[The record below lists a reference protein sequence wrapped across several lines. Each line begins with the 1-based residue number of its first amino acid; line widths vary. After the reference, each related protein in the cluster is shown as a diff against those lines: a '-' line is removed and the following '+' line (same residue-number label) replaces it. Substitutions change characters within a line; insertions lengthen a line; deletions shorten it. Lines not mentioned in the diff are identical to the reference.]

1 MQSIRVLVSASA
13 VPARAGVS
21 SLEESREGRH
31 VTAEAG
37 PVESA
42 YLHQALAPVGRR
54 DVAFLRPAGLLP
66 QPDGPVS
73 NVLPSACVGLAF
85 WSSLQ
90 CTRRYGTGLRK
101 RFQATWVMF
110 SLGTGL
116 WLLAE
121 MTWAFYYFVLSVSVP
136 YPSTAD
142 VFYLGGYIPMLLG
155 LTLYLGAFFQGMTR
169 QRLVSAL
176 SLIVISGLVVVL
188 LVIPPELLISETIA
202 QRITDVSYPVLD
214 LSLLSV
220 TILSPRSSSGLPSR
234 WLLIFGEAAI
244 AYVIADG
251 FLYQIAAGTTTTGA
265 STTHLRVG
273 ILLFVPAFYEHRRR
287 F

>member
-1 MQSIRVLVSASA
+1 MKSPEKAVTSEQKPAQSNLPTFTKLWLLSVVGMSLSFALQGFYPSLIG
-13 VPARAGVS
+13 PA
-21 SLEESREGRH
+21 
-31 VTAEAG
+31 
-37 PVESA
+37 
-42 YLHQALAPVGRR
+42 
-54 DVAFLRPAGLLP
+54 
-66 QPDGPVS
+66 S

-90 CTRRYGTGLRK
+90 CARRYGTGLRK

-136 YPSTAD
+136 YPSAAD

-188 LVIPPELLISETIA
+188 LVIPPELSISEALA

-220 TILSPRSSSGLPSR
+220 TILSLAIFFRASLSR
-234 WLLIFGEAAI
+234 WLLIF
-244 AYVIADG
+244 
-251 FLYQIAAGTTTTGA
+251 AGVCDRLCDRRRASSCTRSPPGPTTTGA
-265 STTHLRVG
+265 STTSSSCWDTCCSCSRSTSTGEGSEV
-273 ILLFVPAFYEHRRR
+273 A
-287 F
+287 